1 MTERIDSAES
11 GADGAAGLTLER
23 MRREVAEI
31 LYLEPEE
38 VGDED
43 DLLDLGLDSVRLM
56 SLTARWNEAGARVS
70 FAELGEHP
78 VLRRWWEA
86 VERTLRPATSE

>member
-1 MTERIDSAES
+1 MTERIDSAETS
-11 GADGAAGLTLER
+11 VGREDRLTLER

-56 SLTARWNEAGARVS
+56 SLAARWNEAGARVS
-70 FAELGEHP
+70 FAELAEHP

-86 VERTLRPATSE
+86 VERTLRPAASG